1 MKILLSKIMYERN
14 LSARQV
20 ASLSNITKSSVQKIM
35 NEDSNPTIRTLEKLA
50 AGLGCRITDLFE
62 SDFK

>member
-1 MKILLSKIMYERN
+1 MKILLPKIMYERN

-20 ASLSNITKSSVQKIM
+20 AILSNITKSSVQKIM

>member
-1 MKILLSKIMYERN
+1 MYERN

-20 ASLSNITKSSVQKIM
+20 AILSNITKSSVQKIM

>member
-1 MKILLSKIMYERN
+1 MKILLSKIMYKRN
-14 LSARQV
+14 LSARQI
-20 ASLSNITKSSVQKIM
+20 AILSNITKSSVQKIM

>member
-14 LSARQV
+14 LSARQI
-20 ASLSNITKSSVQKIM
+20 AILSNITKSSVQKIM

>member
-1 MKILLSKIMYERN
+1 MKILLSKIMYKRN

-20 ASLSNITKSSVQKIM
+20 AILSNITKSSVQEIM

-50 AGLGCRITDLFE
+50 EGLKCKISDLYE
-62 SDFK
+62 SDYQ

>member
-1 MKILLSKIMYERN
+1 MKILISKIMYERN

-20 ASLSNITKSSVQKIM
+20 AILSNITKSSVQKIM

>member
-20 ASLSNITKSSVQKIM
+20 AILSNITKSSVQKIM